1 MRQRLILVF
10 LSISLM
16 ATLLLPGCSQYEE
29 YEVMETGN
37 FDGLSKGLHKE
48 EYKINLGDYENNIFA
63 DKEKSIEWQGE
74 HFSGVYEKTMTSD
87 LYSEDFDYYTN
98 KEKKLSFAINPKT
111 DELFYYLSSSDEI
124 YNSINKIFS
133 EDECRETAEAF
144 LKEFIDDFDQYSIM
158 NVMRD
163 EFSTG
168 GVSYTFFYSRDF
180 GGIHSTDNVC
190 VGVFSSND
198 ITWLD
203 LRTYGTLKDAELPE
217 YNEEKVQEA
226 IDKKLE
232 TIYENIYDENEVK
245 FKEKERLVMKLD
257 DGSMGLKISV
267 EAEIIPKDTNS
278 KSYYEL
284 TELIVCLGN

>member
-16 ATLLLPGCSQYEE
+16 ATLLLSGCSQYEE

-133 EDECRETAEAF
+133 EDECKETAENF
-144 LKEFIDDFDQYSIM
+144 LKGFVDDFDQYSIM
-158 NVMRD
+158 NIIRN

-168 GVSYTFFYSRDF
+168 GTSYIFIYSRNF
-180 GGIHSTDNVC
+180 SGMNSTDNIGI
-190 VGVFSSND
+190 GVFSSND
-198 ITWLD
+198 IFWLD

-217 YNEEKVQEA
+217 
-226 IDKKLE
+226 
-232 TIYENIYDENEVK
+232 
-245 FKEKERLVMKLD
+245 
-257 DGSMGLKISV
+257 
-267 EAEIIPKDTNS
+267 
-278 KSYYEL
+278 
-284 TELIVCLGN
+284 